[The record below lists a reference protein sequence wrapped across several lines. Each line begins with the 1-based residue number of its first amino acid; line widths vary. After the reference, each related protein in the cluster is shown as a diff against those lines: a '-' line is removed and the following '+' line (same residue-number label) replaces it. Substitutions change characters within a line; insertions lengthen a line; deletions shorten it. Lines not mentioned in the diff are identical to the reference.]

1 LGDFWVNQPLCPL
14 LDLPEPF
21 LLDRGLIHSAFK
33 HIFLQPLLFIND
45 LVDHRV
51 LVLPRLVNKRG
62 DAFDRYII
70 LVSCIF

>member
-1 LGDFWVNQPLCPL
+1 MGHFWVNQPLCPF

-21 LLDRGLIHSAFK
+21 LLDRGIIDSAFK

-51 LVLPRLVNKRG
+51 LVLPRLLNKRG